1 VRIRIDAFFGFEA
14 NMKPSI
20 SVLIVLLSTLAA
32 SCKEAQMSVNQTA
45 ETNKQL
51 VRRLYEE
58 CLNPGKM
65 ELIAQFVADDYVS
78 PRGEKGPSGF
88 ANPNILLRQ
97 GFPDIQYTL
106 EDLIAEGDRVAVRWK
121 WQGTHK
127 GPFGGFQASQKQL
140 TNEGMAIFQIKDYKI
155 VRVWLQTDRL
165 GFLQEIGAVPKDLGA
180 GPQSKE
186 NK

>member
-1 VRIRIDAFFGFEA
+1 VARRDPPDLQIPTYRFDKDFRIF
-14 NMKPSI
+14 
-20 SVLIVLLSTLAA
+20 
-32 SCKEAQMSVNQTA
+32 
-45 ETNKQL
+45 
-51 VRRLYEE
+51 
-58 CLNPGKM
+58 
-65 ELIAQFVADDYVS
+65 
-78 PRGEKGPSGF
+78 
-88 ANPNILLRQ
+88 NILLK
-97 GFPDIQYTL
+97 
-106 EDLIAEGDRVAVRWK
+106 GDRVAVRWK

-140 TNEGMAIFQIKDYKI
+140 TNEGMAIFQIKDHKI